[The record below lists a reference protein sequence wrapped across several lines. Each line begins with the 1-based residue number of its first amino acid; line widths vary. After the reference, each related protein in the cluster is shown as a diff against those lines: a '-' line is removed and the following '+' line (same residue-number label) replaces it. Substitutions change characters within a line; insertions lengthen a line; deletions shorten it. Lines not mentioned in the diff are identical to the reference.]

1 MTTEKK
7 AAGLTLAGLVAA
19 VILAGTAWPSLEPVL
34 TWVVRNLGLVFA
46 REQVQALLASSA
58 LGVSAGAWLPHLM
71 PKRWD
76 APRTRLVTGLIG
88 AALTFAAA
96 MTLVPTRT
104 GFVYAC
110 LAASATPT
118 AAQLVAGLIY
128 WLKPCAKP
136 ASLQPKTPV

>member
-19 VILAGTAWPSLEPVL
+19 VIAVAGVWPHILPAL
-34 TWVVRNLGLVFA
+34 NWVAPIFG

-58 LGVSAGAWLPHLM
+58 LGVSAGAWLPHLL
-71 PKRWD
+71 PHSWTP
-76 APRTRLVTGLIG
+76 ARTRLVTGLIG
-88 AALTFAAA
+88 SGLTFAAA
-96 MTLVPTRT
+96 FALVPSRV

-118 AAQLVAGLIY
+118 ASQAIAGLIY

-136 ASLQPKTPV
+136 ASLKP

>member
-19 VILAGTAWPSLEPVL
+19 VILVAGAWPSVAPIADWAVK
-34 TWVVRNLGLVFA
+34 NLGVILG

-58 LGVSAGAWLPHLM
+58 LGVSAGAWLPHLL
-71 PKRWD
+71 PHGWPV
-76 APRTRLVTGLIG
+76 ARTRLVTGLIG
-88 AALTFAAA
+88 SGLTFAAA
-96 MTLVPTRT
+96 VVLVPDRI

-118 AAQLVAGLIY
+118 ASQSIAGLVY

-136 ASLQPKTPV
+136 ASLKP

>member
-7 AAGLTLAGLVAA
+7 AGLAGGITLLALLAA
-19 VILAGTAWPSLEPVL
+19 IGTGWGHIEPAMTWAVKNLGVILG
-34 TWVVRNLGLVFA
+34 

-58 LGVSAGAWLPHLM
+58 LGVSAGAWLPHLL
-71 PKRWD
+71 PHNWL
-76 APRTRLVTGLIG
+76 PERTRLVTGLIG

-96 MTLVPTRT
+96 LLLVSTRT

-118 AAQLVAGLIY
+118 ASQAIAGLVY

-136 ASLQPKTPV
+136 ASLKP

>member
-7 AAGLTLAGLVAA
+7 ASLAGGITLLALLAA
-19 VILAGTAWPSLEPVL
+19 IGTGWGHIEPAMTWAVKNLGVIL
-34 TWVVRNLGLVFA
+34 A

-58 LGVSAGAWLPHLM
+58 LGVSAGAWLPHLL
-71 PKRWD
+71 PHDWPP
-76 APRTRLVTGLIG
+76 ARTRLVTGLIG
-88 AALTFAAA
+88 SALTFAAA
-96 MTLVPTRT
+96 LALVPTRV

-118 AAQLVAGLIY
+118 ASQAIAGLIY

-136 ASLQPKTPV
+136 ASLVP

>member
-7 AAGLTLAGLVAA
+7 AGIAGGITLLALLAA
-19 VILAGTAWPSLEPVL
+19 IGTGWGHIEPAMTWAVKNLGVIL
-34 TWVVRNLGLVFA
+34 A

-58 LGVSAGAWLPHLM
+58 IGVLVGTWLPHLL
-71 PKRWD
+71 PHSWPP
-76 APRTRLVTGLIG
+76 ARTRMVTGLAG
-88 AALTFAAA
+88 AALTLAAA
-96 MTLVPTRT
+96 LVLVPTRI

-118 AAQLVAGLIY
+118 VSQALAGLIY

-136 ASLQPKTPV
+136 ASLKP

>member
-19 VILAGTAWPSLEPVL
+19 VILAGTAWPSIEPAM
-34 TWVVRNLGLVFA
+34 TWAVKNLGVILA
-46 REQVQALLASSA
+46 RDQVQALLASSA
-58 LGVSAGAWLPHLM
+58 LGVSAGAWLPHLL
-71 PKRWD
+71 PHHWPP
-76 APRTRLVTGLIG
+76 ARTRLVTGLIG
-88 AALTFAAA
+88 SALTFAAA
-96 MTLVPTRT
+96 LALVPTRV

-118 AAQLVAGLIY
+118 ASQAIAGLIY

-136 ASLQPKTPV
+136 ASLVP